1 MKKLFTIVS
10 LLLLVFYA
18 VYAAPASAPAP
29 AITTTQLLL
38 NLGDI
43 ETRIDC
49 GFSADIPDAGAVSLN
64 SETTSAQTIEINAA
78 QNGDHITINDASFY
92 IWYYISTV
100 VSNVSMNI
108 NMTALSNQQPT
119 PDYIN
124 YKFSISDVVNTGEDD
139 NKKEGDTINITAAN
153 VVTNNNTPTS
163 LTIIPSTRVA
173 GLNRGFIKC
182 DIGEYNI
189 NLATL
194 TNDAYYTTLKLTL
207 TSV

>member
-49 GFSADIPDAGAVSLN
+49 GFSADIPDAGAASLN

-78 QNGDHITINDASFY
+78 QNGDHITIKDTSFY

-153 VVTNNNTPTS
+153 VVTKP
-163 LTIIPSTRVA
+163 
-173 GLNRGFIKC
+173 
-182 DIGEYNI
+182 
-189 NLATL
+189 
-194 TNDAYYTTLKLTL
+194 
-207 TSV
+207 